1 MTDADEPTDP
11 TPADATAEE
20 IRALEVAVAETE
32 ARLTRLRDDL
42 AELRRR
48 AAARSSAAPTAAA
61 SPLNPEAHISNS
73 QKAALF
79 LSLFSGRGNV
89 HAVRVEGQIG
99 PEGEVLKGYRPEWRA
114 MTAADVARHL
124 KGETVKGTDFVLGSY
139 PMTSRTHCRFLA
151 FDFDEKTWREDA
163 KAVIRAARTE
173 GIPLAPEISR
183 SGEGAHL
190 WLFFTEPVPAA
201 TARRLGFALIAK
213 AVAMRSSPKLMSFD
227 RLFPAQDVL
236 KNDTAIGNLIALP
249 LQRGPRL
256 RGASTFTDDEL
267 QPLAAPWTYLQG
279 VRRLSAEDVTDAL
292 ARLERSM
299 GAKPLD
305 VDGLT
310 ADAVS
315 PKEPPFSLVIE
326 DFFAYPDRPL
336 RAATPQVEL
345 RLGAAIGIRS
355 DALTPELRAALIR
368 MGSFWNTEYL
378 VAKRRMM
385 PTRGQP
391 PRFIL
396 ADERGGWFT
405 LPRGLLPKVR
415 ELFTEHRI
423 AYKIVDERTPGTRV
437 DLAFHGTLRP
447 QQVRAVETIAG
458 HDEGILVAATGFGKT
473 VVASAL
479 IAKRKVSTLIV
490 VPSKVLA
497 DQWRDR
503 LLVFLGLQKKEV
515 GQLGAQRKRLTERV
529 DIAIDRS
536 LATMEPEKLAAF
548 LAPYGQIIVDEC
560 HHAAAGGLIDAL
572 NAFRGRFRVGLTATP
587 KRRDAK
593 MPAVKMLLGPV
604 VGRFKG
610 ESIGDRRLT
619 VVPTRCFSGY
629 FAGAKSGREAFDE
642 AVRALMTNGLRNDL
656 ITRWAE
662 DLLAVNRRTLVLT
675 KRIEHLAI
683 LRERLSPLTP
693 HFFVLEASMGAKAR
707 KALVADIE
715 ALPPETPL
723 ILLATGGVAGEG
735 FDLPRLDALLLTFPV
750 KWEGLLEQYVGRLL
764 RPAPG
769 KTDAWVVDFVDRQ
782 IPVLFSMWR
791 KRQAGYRKVKFREED
806 PQGAALSA
814 AGAAGSAAWVQPHPA
829 APEAA
834 VADIGETFAPDAPDQ
849 ADLLAAVDAAF
860 TGEPDLGDGP
870 AAWAEAAPDE
880 LDPAVCGSLFEDL
893 PDGR

>member
-1 MTDADEPTDP
+1 
-11 TPADATAEE
+11 
-20 IRALEVAVAETE
+20 
-32 ARLTRLRDDL
+32 
-42 AELRRR
+42 
-48 AAARSSAAPTAAA
+48 
-61 SPLNPEAHISNS
+61 
-73 QKAALF
+73 
-79 LSLFSGRGNV
+79 
-89 HAVRVEGQIG
+89 
-99 PEGEVLKGYRPEWRA
+99 
-114 MTAADVARHL
+114 
-124 KGETVKGTDFVLGSY
+124 
-139 PMTSRTHCRFLA
+139 
-151 FDFDEKTWREDA
+151 
-163 KAVIRAARTE
+163 
-173 GIPLAPEISR
+173 
-183 SGEGAHL
+183 
-190 WLFFTEPVPAA
+190 
-201 TARRLGFALIAK
+201 
-213 AVAMRSSPKLMSFD
+213 
-227 RLFPAQDVL
+227 
-236 KNDTAIGNLIALP
+236 
-249 LQRGPRL
+249 
-256 RGASTFTDDEL
+256 
-267 QPLAAPWTYLQG
+267 
-279 VRRLSAEDVTDAL
+279 
-292 ARLERSM
+292 
-299 GAKPLD
+299 
-305 VDGLT
+305 
-310 ADAVS
+310 
-315 PKEPPFSLVIE
+315 
-326 DFFAYPDRPL
+326 
-336 RAATPQVEL
+336 
-345 RLGAAIGIRS
+345 
-355 DALTPELRAALIR
+355 
-368 MGSFWNTEYL
+368 
-378 VAKRRMM
+378 MM

-423 AYKIVDERTPGTRV
+423 AYRIVDERTPGTQM

-497 DQWRDR
+497 DQWRNR

-610 ESIGDRRLT
+610 DSIGDRRLT
-619 VVPTRCFSGY
+619 VVPTRCFSGCFSGY

-791 KRQAGYRKVKFREED
+791 KRQVGYRKVKFREED

-870 AAWAEAAPDE
+870 AAWAEAAPNE